1 MYKTKLWRFKTSNP
15 RWTCNHWIP
24 NKNRLKF
31 DNFFGICAHFA
42 LKCDLPPIVRGMMM
56 HKLEILSK
64 SYFRASDIEAVL
76 TATIYYSFFEKLT
89 HVQCTHAT
97 LIKLIYNLQENH
109 IPTEQ
114 FYDKVKQA
122 QRSSLCAKVM
132 WILGRKNL
140 YAFSARS
147 PIFLDVHGSFISVN
161 SDQDFHSETMNLQ
174 TTHSMQ
180 IQSFFNELNEWN
192 VSPLSNVKQEA
203 KLQTREW
210 MWRY

>member
-1 MYKTKLWRFKTSNP
+1 MVHCVSSKYSHHQIWKSIGATFPFIFLGRLWNCVGQDQGAHLRSTTKAMPLTLPTDTIVTNQSLPSKTIWLLLLWLYIYKTKLWRFKTSNS

-109 IPTEQ
+109 IPTEVLWQ
-114 FYDKVKQA
+114 GQA
-122 QRSSLCAKVM
+122 SAKKLTVC
-132 WILGRKNL
+132 K
-140 YAFSARS
+140 S
-147 PIFLDVHGSFISVN
+147 DVN
-161 SDQDFHSETMNLQ
+161 S
-174 TTHSMQ
+174 
-180 IQSFFNELNEWN
+180 W
-192 VSPLSNVKQEA
+192 
-203 KLQTREW
+203 
-210 MWRY
+210 

>member
-1 MYKTKLWRFKTSNP
+1 MSRHNCNKSIISIKISFFDDCYYGSTKLWRFKTSNP

-109 IPTEQ
+109 IPTEVLWQ
-114 FYDKVKQA
+114 GQA
-122 QRSSLCAKVM
+122 SAKKLTVC
-132 WILGRKNL
+132 K
-140 YAFSARS
+140 S
-147 PIFLDVHGSFISVN
+147 DVN
-161 SDQDFHSETMNLQ
+161 S
-174 TTHSMQ
+174 
-180 IQSFFNELNEWN
+180 W
-192 VSPLSNVKQEA
+192 
-203 KLQTREW
+203 
-210 MWRY
+210 

>member
-1 MYKTKLWRFKTSNP
+1 
-15 RWTCNHWIP
+15 
-24 NKNRLKF
+24 
-31 DNFFGICAHFA
+31 
-42 LKCDLPPIVRGMMM
+42 M

-89 HVQCTHAT
+89 HVQCTNAT

-132 WILGRKNL
+132 
-140 YAFSARS
+140 
-147 PIFLDVHGSFISVN
+147 
-161 SDQDFHSETMNLQ
+161 
-174 TTHSMQ
+174 
-180 IQSFFNELNEWN
+180 
-192 VSPLSNVKQEA
+192 
-203 KLQTREW
+203 
-210 MWRY
+210 